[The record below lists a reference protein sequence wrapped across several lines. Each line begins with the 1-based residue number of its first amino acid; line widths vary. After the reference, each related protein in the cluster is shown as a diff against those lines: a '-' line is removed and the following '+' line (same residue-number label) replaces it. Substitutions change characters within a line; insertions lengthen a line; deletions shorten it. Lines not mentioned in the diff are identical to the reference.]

1 MMKSSLDQQALIDN
15 ILPHMASYD
24 TGRKDTNGLT
34 MYRCPHTNHKTDPGD
49 YRIWI
54 NDDGIAGSHCYACKK
69 GGMKLLYED
78 LGQKFPPDCAKSKFD
93 VLKWWSYADAYGKE
107 LYQIALIDVGER
119 KPIKRPRHHDPYEK
133 CGWKYSMKKRDGSR
147 IKSTVYNRKVLNDQK
162 KHGGLC
168 LYCEGESD
176 AEEAIKLGFLATC
189 HPFGANSFKTRYI
202 NALKPFD
209 IAIFP
214 DNDPTG
220 ISGALRT
227 ASECHRHVKSVKLM
241 DVLGGEPGSKYDL
254 KNWIEDK
261 RTDGLNDEQIKATL
275 IEKIN
280 ETHNFNPD
288 SYPDSPEPGTKKRGK
303 GKAYD
308 ISVDP
313 KYSEDGFAQRLVDR
327 HGDMIRFC
335 GDYGRSGTWFY
346 FDGTRWNQD
355 CENQVNE
362 LVIETVKSV
371 LDDIPK
377 AQLKSEVDRKNYE
390 WLQKLVKKSLTAYK
404 IRSIKFCAQ
413 GKVSILRNA
422 FNRQETTQ
430 WILNTQ
436 NGMIDLRDESIKL
449 TPHDP
454 NLYITQVVPVKYV
467 PDAQSPHFMKFIL
480 EFSNYRPELVEFNQK
495 ALGLSL
501 LGNNQF
507 KIGVFF
513 KGEGDTGK
521 TTLLEIIMY
530 TLGLDYSH
538 KFNISLI
545 CESPYNK
552 SEQVTPELAA
562 LHWKRFAVTSEGE
575 KKRNIDVGKFK
586 EMTGSN
592 TQAANPKFKD
602 PFLYKPSFT
611 MYIDTNDIPNIKNPD
626 QATRNRI
633 MIVPCDHIVIR
644 GQDMD
649 ENLFD
654 TLMEEREGIL
664 AWLVEGC
671 MKALKEGLNPPECVK
686 NILKQYWEKSDIY
699 TAWLNDRDFITPGEE
714 AVATTS
720 EAYENFKS
728 WCMDNDIEPPSR
740 NTFRKDMNDTV
751 RYTNG
756 IQITPVKKIEGTK
769 SAGWKGFKVK
779 NTQINLEDD
788 DS

>member
-1 MMKSSLDQQALIDN
+1 LVSFYQHQLVQS
-15 ILPHMASYD
+15 
-24 TGRKDTNGLT
+24 
-34 MYRCPHTNHKTDPGD
+34 
-49 YRIWI
+49 
-54 NDDGIAGSHCYACKK
+54 
-69 GGMKLLYED
+69 GG
-78 LGQKFPPDCAKSKFD
+78 
-93 VLKWWSYADAYGKE
+93 
-107 LYQIALIDVGER
+107 
-119 KPIKRPRHHDPYEK
+119 
-133 CGWKYSMKKRDGSR
+133 
-147 IKSTVYNRKVLNDQK
+147 N
-162 KHGGLC
+162 
-168 LYCEGESD
+168 
-176 AEEAIKLGFLATC
+176 
-189 HPFGANSFKTRYI
+189 
-202 NALKPFD
+202 
-209 IAIFP
+209 
-214 DNDPTG
+214 
-220 ISGALRT
+220 
-227 ASECHRHVKSVKLM
+227 
-241 DVLGGEPGSKYDL
+241 
-254 KNWIEDK
+254 
-261 RTDGLNDEQIKATL
+261 
-275 IEKIN
+275 
-280 ETHNFNPD
+280 
-288 SYPDSPEPGTKKRGK
+288 
-303 GKAYD
+303 
-308 ISVDP
+308 
-313 KYSEDGFAQRLVDR
+313 
-327 HGDMIRFC
+327 
-335 GDYGRSGTWFY
+335 GTWFH

-362 LVIETVKSV
+362 LVTETVKSV

-390 WLQKLVKKSLTAYK
+390 WLQKLVKNSLTAYK

-449 TPHDP
+449 IPHEPD
-454 NLYITQVVPVKYV
+454 LFITQVTPVNYV
-467 PDAQSPHFMKFIL
+467 PDGQSPHFMEFID
-480 EFSNYRPELVEFNQK
+480 EFSNNHPELVEFIQK

-521 TTLLEIIMY
+521 TTLVEIIMH
-530 TLGLDYSH
+530 TLGFDYSH

-545 CESPYNK
+545 CESPYSK

-562 LHWKRFAVTSEGE
+562 LHWKRFAVTSEGD

-592 TQAANPKFKD
+592 TQLANPKFKA

-611 MYIDTNDIPNIKNPD
+611 MYIDTNDIPSIKNPD

-633 MIVPCDHIVIR
+633 VIIPCEHIVIR

-671 MKALKEGLNPPECVK
+671 RKALREGLTPPSCVE

-699 TAWLNDRDFITPGEE
+699 TAWLNDQDFITPGEE

-728 WCMDNDIEPPSR
+728 WCMDNDIEIRSR

-751 RYTNG
+751 RYTDG

-779 NTQINLEDD
+779 NTQENLDSD